1 MERMACFIVL
11 LSALFVSSA
20 NFVEGNQD
28 CSSCYQL
35 DIGVAVGIITCD
47 IFLTLFI
54 AVSVYC
60 FVSHKNSRACSHTQ
74 ARCCGSTKTTTHQSS
89 MKPKMI
95 EVESPYQELYG
106 VQSDI
111 YNDLQQYRKGSHPE

>member
-74 ARCCGSTKTTTHQSS
+74 ARCCGSSSQNNNPPVINETKDDRSGIALPGALWSTVRYIQ
-89 MKPKMI
+89 
-95 EVESPYQELYG
+95 
-106 VQSDI
+106 
-111 YNDLQQYRKGSHPE
+111 